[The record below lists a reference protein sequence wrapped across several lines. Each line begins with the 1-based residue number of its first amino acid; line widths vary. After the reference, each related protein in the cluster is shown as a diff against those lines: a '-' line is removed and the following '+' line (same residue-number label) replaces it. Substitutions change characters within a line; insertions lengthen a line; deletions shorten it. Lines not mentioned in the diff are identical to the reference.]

1 MTGPLVRGWCPSL
14 YEPMAAA
21 DGLIARI
28 KPFVH
33 GLHAD
38 DLRLIADLATLHG
51 SGAIELTSRANLQVR
66 GLSEANAAC
75 FAKAVAAAGL
85 ASADPAAER
94 RRNIQTTGDC
104 GPKLLAL
111 ARELEAWL
119 QRASALDALPSKFGF
134 VFSAGQ
140 PVDADIVVMGED
152 APLIRIAGAPLAMAA
167 SDPLTALQTLALSFV
182 NLAGRLSPPPRRMKA
197 LVERMGARTL
207 LAQAGLSETPARA
220 SARYGREVFEGFD
233 LGVVFGAMDSASLR
247 AVADLS
253 DQYGDGRVRLL
264 PERRL
269 RLCQVATEGRA
280 ALSQAAQQAGF
291 AIHAADPRLR
301 LRACVGRHG
310 CARTLADVRADALA
324 LAPLLPA
331 NAILHV
337 SGCVKGCA
345 HPRAADVT
353 LAATGAY
360 RYDVVLQGAAGDA
373 PTSRD
378 LTLDQ
383 IAHDLQAQ
391 DR

>member
-1 MTGPLVRGWCPSL
+1 MTAPLVRGWCPSL

-33 GLHAD
+33 GLFAD
-38 DLRLIADLATLHG
+38 DLRLIADLADLHG

-66 GLSEANAAC
+66 GLTQVNAPR

-85 ASADPAAER
+85 ASPDPAAER
-94 RRNIQTTGDC
+94 RRNIQVTGDC
-104 GPKLLAL
+104 GPKLLSL
-111 ARELEAWL
+111 ARDLEVWL

-134 VFSAGQ
+134 AFTAGQ
-140 PVDADIVVMGED
+140 PVEADIVIAGED
-152 APLIRIAGAPLAMAA
+152 APLIRIAGAPLAATA
-167 SDPLTALQTLALSFV
+167 SDPLTALQTLTLGFV

-197 LVERMGARTL
+197 LVERMSARTL
-207 LAQAGLSETPARA
+207 LAQAGLSETPART
-220 SARYGREVFEGFD
+220 SARYGREVLEDFD
-233 LGVVFGAMDSASLR
+233 LGVVFGVLDSARLH
-247 AVADLS
+247 AVADLA
-253 DQYGDGRVRLL
+253 DRYGDGRVRPL
-264 PERRL
+264 PDRRL
-269 RLCQVATEGRA
+269 RLCKVATEGRA
-280 ALSQAAQQAGF
+280 TLSQAALQAGF
-291 AIHAADPRLR
+291 AVHTGDPRLR
-301 LRACVGRHG
+301 LRACIGRHG